1 VEDMG
6 FMFSGARAFNQ
17 PLAGWDVSKV
27 EDMGWMF
34 SGARAFNQPLAGW
47 DVSKV
52 EDMRWMFESCPI
64 LPENKP
70 APANGV
76 S

>member
-1 VEDMG
+1 MVS
-6 FMFSGARAFNQ
+6 MFYGAAAFNQ

-27 EDMGWMF
+27 ENMGNMF
-34 SGARAFNQPLAGW
+34 RGAAAFNQPLADW

-52 EDMRWMFESCPI
+52 EDMGNMFDGCPI
-64 LPENKP
+64 LPQYKP
-70 APANGV
+70 RRAARV